1 MIVFLTEELPLF
13 SWEFILQNRRV
24 ALVTGA
30 SRGIGA
36 NVAELL
42 AGRGFDLVINYR
54 NKLKRA
60 EQIAERVVNAGGR
73 ALPLQADL
81 VDGASVQAMI
91 ERTVAEFGRLDLLV
105 LNASGGL
112 EKDAPADYAMQLNFT
127 AQVELVEAALP
138 AMPSGS
144 RIVFVTSHLAHYHG
158 QKPVYPEYEVVA
170 ASKRAGETALRE
182 MIPSLRERGIDLVI
196 VSGDMIDGTITP
208 QLLNRLNPGLIDRRR
223 DEAGGLPTVEEFAEA
238 IANAA
243 IDPSLESG
251 ATIYVGSQDWD
262 A

>member
-1 MIVFLTEELPLF
+1 M
-13 SWEFILQNRRV
+13 QNRRV

-36 NVAELL
+36 TVAELL
-42 AGRGFDLVINYR
+42 AERGFDLVINYR

-60 EQIAERVVNAGGR
+60 EQVAERVAATGGR

-81 VDGASVQAMI
+81 VDSGSVRAMI
-91 ERTVAEFGRLDLLV
+91 EQTVAEFGQLDLLV

-112 EKDAPADYAMQLNFT
+112 EKDAPADYAMQLNHT
-127 AQVELVEAALP
+127 AQVGLVVAALP
-138 AMPSGS
+138 VMPSGS

-182 MIPSLRERGIDLVI
+182 MIPVLQERGIDLVI

-243 IDPSLESG
+243 VDSTLESG